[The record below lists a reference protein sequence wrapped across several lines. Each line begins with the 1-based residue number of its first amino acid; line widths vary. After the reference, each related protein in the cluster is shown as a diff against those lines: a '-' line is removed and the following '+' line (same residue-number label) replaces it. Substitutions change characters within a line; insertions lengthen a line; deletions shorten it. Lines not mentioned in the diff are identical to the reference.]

1 MRNGYTV
8 TYQMRKQKRQR
19 REKIIGYI
27 LKFAAVI
34 LAAFLIVR
42 FVCFSFT
49 IQGDSM
55 MPTYE
60 SGEKHLVNRLICQIK
75 GPSRYDVVVFR
86 TDDEKNDSYYVK
98 RVIGLPGETIQIKK
112 GKVYIDGKKA
122 KSFSDEDILS
132 AGLAADEIT
141 LKSDEY
147 FVLGDNSNNSEDS
160 RSSSIGNVKRSNVIG
175 KISIK
180 YWPWG

>member
-49 IQGDSM
+49 IQGDF
-55 MPTYE
+55 YDANIRKRGEAFGE
-60 SGEKHLVNRLICQIK
+60 SADLPDQ
-75 GPSRYDVVVFR
+75 R
-86 TDDEKNDSYYVK
+86 TEP
-98 RVIGLPGETIQIKK
+98 L
-112 GKVYIDGKKA
+112 
-122 KSFSDEDILS
+122 
-132 AGLAADEIT
+132 
-141 LKSDEY
+141 
-147 FVLGDNSNNSEDS
+147 
-160 RSSSIGNVKRSNVIG
+160 
-175 KISIK
+175 
-180 YWPWG
+180 